1 MAAREENILNV
12 PISETLEGM
21 HVLCDTGDTGEPYR
35 VAASLF
41 IAEATQAAKDAVS
54 NLDPKDVILK
64 GFTALTAG
72 KPAITANTT
81 LLAAIQSLYA
91 MVGSGKVKIVS
102 DGADQTGMVSWN
114 GTSASGFVIN
124 VNEAAIYTRSQWTQS
139 NPDSVTDANWIAA
152 VKTGG
157 TKTPFAAAAQN
168 PNMGDLPIN
177 SRLKFVDNK
186 TTILGMLKMLTAA
199 ANVGRLRIVSGNPAT
214 GASGKPELAFIVNIV
229 QGANAETQG
238 TNGLQI
244 FHLTNDYIRVIPSS
258 SVAMAWPTLQTLTDE
273 AIITKLHS
281 TASGNWGGLGVKL
294 PWTGGSVKSIKVED
308 FTTINEIWPA
318 ELTPGTTVPFYAE
331 GEMYSAPSGAAD
343 TAYVGQVILNADF
356 ATSGM
361 ATVVAYGNKAGRMY
375 HAQLDFNGQSIDWFP
390 SPVGTLTLT
399 TFANLTANAS
409 VSDMKIGEMLGFY
422 SSNGGSTSGPGASP
436 LFGYIQKTSSSQVN
450 IFAYTI
456 DGKKSWLGY
465 NAGSNV
471 TWTPVGGASGGA
483 PMLSRVDINDFGDY
497 DTLHAIL
504 EQTGDM
510 VAIFADYPTN
520 DPSESTG
527 AYVGTAQFDNDYSDA
542 IIYDVLNLMT
552 NTRYQG
558 YVSSAGQVVWTDAR
572 GAVKETISIA
582 DFTPASL
589 FSSPYNFH
597 LYPSGTMIPIKGS
610 QQADQGPFPGSIY
623 ETAGY
628 IMVQYGDNH
637 SGSALRQVMVVLY
650 EVDIIEGQPG
660 RMAYATISKGGPY
673 PRWQIIGD
681 SQWLWTGDKALSAN
695 VTASL
700 PLTDYT
706 RRTRDRLEIYYAYL
720 GGGTEGHIMGFNNA
734 VSVLY
739 NPAETLTQSFFTL
752 VTSGGSASQLEAQF
766 EFRMSG
772 STLQI
777 VGRNLRTGSVN
788 VVSQFRIKGV
798 KLVR

>member
-157 TKTPFAAAAQN
+157 TKNPFNALN
-168 PNMGDLPIN
+168 TLLTGWIN
-177 SRLKFVDNK
+177 RTTQKPTITSANTIFDALKA
-186 TTILGMLKMLTAA
+186 L
-199 ANVGRLRIVSGNPAT
+199 
-214 GASGKPELAFIVNIV
+214 
-229 QGANAETQG
+229 
-238 TNGLQI
+238 
-244 FHLTNDYIRVIPSS
+244 Y
-258 SVAMAWPTLQTLTDE
+258 W
-273 AIITKLHS
+273 
-281 TASGNWGGLGVKL
+281 ASGNGNVLNISNGENRFGFVGWNANTAYGFMVDTANFTIYIRQWAQAQATSNANTTALWREAIQGGEIFSLKEAIAKPIHV
-294 PWTGGSVKSIKVED
+294 VD
-308 FTTINEIWPA
+308 FTTINELWPIGQY
-318 ELTPGTTVPFYAE
+318 PGATALFYAT
-331 GEMYSAPSGAAD
+331 GEMYSAPSGVTD
-343 TAYVGQVILNADF
+343 TAYVGQIILNADF

-399 TFANLTANAS
+399 TFTTLTANAS
-409 VSDMKIGEMLGFY
+409 VSNMKIGEMLGFY

-471 TWTPVGGASGGA
+471 TWTPVGGASGGN
-483 PMLSRVDINDFGDY
+483 VIHGEDITEGLEYLIPENVGDVVAFRSTMDSSQVPAGQEGFGF
-497 DTLHAIL
+497 LAKVNGS
-504 EQTGDM
+504 ESMAMMMQ
-510 VAIFADYPTN
+510 N
-520 DPSESTG
+520 DPAGGGKMKFFMGRVQNDGTG
-527 AYVGTAQFDNDYSDA
+527 TDWQELTTGSSGEIFPGWKH
-542 IIYDVLNLMT
+542 I
-552 NTRYQG
+552 
-558 YVSSAGQVVWTDAR
+558 VSSWSS
-572 GAVKETISIA
+572 AVG
-582 DFTPASL
+582 
-589 FSSPYNFH
+589 
-597 LYPSGTMIPIKGS
+597 PSGTTGIIYFNQEIPITSKILIEATIQSSPATTATIKFPVPLTIAGINGTG
-610 QQADQGPFPGSIY
+610 QGVLFEICSKYLGISSTPGSIKLICSSVI
-623 ETAGY
+623 TGANGVRG
-628 IMVQYGDNH
+628 MNVVVQSNNL
-637 SGSALRQVMVVLY
+637 SNAS
-650 EVDIIEGQPG
+650 DIIQ
-660 RMAYATISKGGPY
+660 
-673 PRWQIIGD
+673 
-681 SQWLWTGDKALSAN
+681 
-695 VTASL
+695 
-700 PLTDYT
+700 
-706 RRTRDRLEIYYAYL
+706 
-720 GGGTEGHIMGFNNA
+720 
-734 VSVLY
+734 
-739 NPAETLTQSFFTL
+739 
-752 VTSGGSASQLEAQF
+752 
-766 EFRMSG
+766 
-772 STLQI
+772 
-777 VGRNLRTGSVN
+777 
-788 VVSQFRIKGV
+788 IKGIYF
-798 KLVR
+798 KA